1 MFFYFFSISYGI
13 YLATILEFTTLNN
26 IFFVNVQEVNL
37 YEYFKGRSPWKSFDY
52 HIEYEQSF
60 RYFMDIEYEM

>member
-1 MFFYFFSISYGI
+1 MLFYFFSITYGM
-13 YLATILEFTTLNN
+13 YLATMLEFITFNN
-26 IFFVNVQEVNL
+26 IFLINFQELDL
-37 YEYFKGRSPWKSFDY
+37 YEYFKGRCPWKSFDY